1 MNNTY
6 TSDFKSLVTRYW
18 GGVVFLGMIV
28 LFAIFRPL
36 IDARITYEDFF
47 SPFLSKDLVIP
58 IFFGLLML
66 LFHFSCYFI
75 AYNYTKKLII
85 SDKSVI
91 FYLFGLLSSK
101 KLEFKYS
108 DIDLLENNKHPTI
121 FTFTLKSGKKK
132 EIHAT
137 VKKKGEAFNLIQ
149 QKILESQNRD
159 K

>member
-6 TSDFKSLVTRYW
+6 TADFKSLVTRYW

-47 SPFLSKDLVIP
+47 NPFLSKDLVLTIY
-58 IFFGLLML
+58 FGLFILF
-66 LFHFSCYFI
+66 FHFSCYFI
-75 AYNYTKKLII
+75 AYDYTKKLII

-91 FYLFGLLSSK
+91 FYLFELFSSK

-108 DIDLLENNKHPTI
+108 DIDLVENDKHPTI
-121 FTFTLKSGKKK
+121 FVFTLDSGKKK

-137 VKKKGEAFNLIQ
+137 VKNREEALKIIQ
-149 QKILESQNRD
+149 NKISNFKNNQK
-159 K
+159 

>member
-6 TSDFKSLVTRYW
+6 TADFKSLVTRYW

-47 SPFLSKDLVIP
+47 SPFLSKDLVMP
-58 IFFGLLML
+58 IYFGLFML
-66 LFHFSCYFI
+66 FFHFSCYFI

-91 FYLFGLLSSK
+91 FYLFGLFSSK

-137 VKKKGEAFNLIQ
+137 VKKKEEAFKLIQ
-149 QKILESQNRD
+149 QKILESQNKD
-159 K
+159 